1 MIPPSTDCHCHILPG
16 LDDGATCLAESVLL
30 ARHQVKWGFRKAVC
44 TSHRV
49 GKYPN
54 TPDDVK
60 RACALL
66 VEELAKE
73 GIPLELEPSMEY
85 RLIPETWPETLEKG
99 WLLPWEGNH
108 ILMELPIHKASRI
121 GDIVPEDEIRRL
133 LDMGYQPVLAHPE
146 RYLYLDM
153 ERYLS
158 FKEAGVLFQR
168 NIGSLEG
175 LYGEAVSV
183 RAEALLSEG
192 LYDIQGTDLHNE
204 RYAAFFDSFGFKVP
218 GGSSKP
224 CMTLRRNETGNPFNQ
239 Y

>member
-108 ILMELPIHKASRI
+108 ILIELPIHKASRI

-168 NIGSLEG
+168 NIGSLER

>member
-1 MIPPSTDCHCHILPG
+1 MIDPRTDCHCHILPL
-16 LDDGATCLAESVLL
+16 LDDGAASLSESVLL
-30 ARHQVKWGFRKAVC
+30 AQYQVKWGFRKAVC

-54 TPDDVK
+54 VPDDVK
-60 RACALL
+60 RTHALL
-66 VEELAKE
+66 QEELNRQN
-73 GIPLELEPSMEY
+73 IPLELTPSMEY

-99 WLLPWEGNH
+99 YLLPWEGNH
-108 ILMELPIHKASRI
+108 ILIELPIHKASRI
-121 GDIVPEDEIRRL
+121 GNIVPEDEIKRL

-153 ERYLS
+153 ERYHS

-183 RAEALLSEG
+183 RTEALMADN
-192 LYDIQGTDLHNE
+192 LYDTQGTDLHNE
-204 RYAAFFDSFGFKVP
+204 HYARFFDSFGFKVY
-218 GGSSKP
+218 
-224 CMTLRRNETGNPFNQ
+224 EH
-239 Y
+239 